1 MPYELQIDGDGN
13 NYKVKYHPGN
23 TVAGAVVNF
32 TYTATDDNGGVS
44 NIGTI
49 TINVNAPQ
57 NQPPTGNPITLNLVA
72 DGTTNFGTITR
83 AATDPENQ
91 AMTFE
96 WCLNPSG
103 TTQTI
108 GQINAT
114 LTHGQIAPVGS
125 GQTFQ
130 YTQDQ
135 GLYIAPGSNPS
146 TLTDVFYYK
155 ASDGTDDSAP
165 IQVTVNNTSTSN
177 TAPVWKQNGQ
187 AYSAPG
193 NSIAIVAGSPFTVT
207 GLTATD
213 VDPGQTLNY
222 TVNVN
227 PNGSATANYSASTET
242 FTVNGIT
249 AGQTTV
255 TLTAN
260 RRNSKFSSYLSVYYN
275 RGAI

>member
-1 MPYELQIDGDGN
+1 MLQ
-13 NYKVKYHPGN
+13 V
-23 TVAGAVVNF
+23 
-32 TYTATDDNGGVS
+32 
-44 NIGTI
+44 
-49 TINVNAPQ
+49 
-57 NQPPTGNPITLNLVA
+57 
-72 DGTTNFGTITR
+72 
-83 AATDPENQ
+83 
-91 AMTFE
+91 
-96 WCLNPSG
+96 
-103 TTQTI
+103 
-108 GQINAT
+108 
-114 LTHGQIAPVGS
+114 LTH
-125 GQTFQ
+125 
-130 YTQDQ
+130 
-135 GLYIAPGSNPS
+135 LR
-146 TLTDVFYYK
+146 LTDVFYYK